1 MLILTDVQNGIDG
14 LTDINILTIVLVLFL
29 VLNTIIF
36 ITKFKWLHLAS
47 SILWIVPLTIIDNI
61 YIRSFCVIMIIVSI
75 LLAFFNNSKEEYYD

>member
-1 MLILTDVQNGIDG
+1 MLILTDAHNTFNG
-14 LTDINILTIVLVLFL
+14 LTDMNILTIVLVLFL

-61 YIRSFCVIMIIVSI
+61 YIRAFCVIMILVSFV
-75 LLAFFNNSKEEYYD
+75 LAFFNNSKEEYYE